1 MAEVLRYLA
10 WVDPESPCGK
20 AANAYVPPSQ
30 PVYLSNVE
38 EPRSPSGPSATPT
51 YVSPV
56 VLKAPHDVL
65 EKSTYALSEASTS
78 AEDLVYERPTDP
90 EASEGA
96 PTEGAR
102 TPARVSSK
110 LSRASS
116 VVSFVG
122 VDEDDDCDDD
132 KSSNRVS
139 WIGKEGNR
147 ARCRHRLQIVGAARR
162 ERWQKWKYSVGNAIG
177 LKW

>member
-10 WVDPESPCGK
+10 WVDPESPSGK

-65 EKSTYALSEASTS
+65 EKSTYALSEASTT

-110 LSRASS
+110 LSCASRAGG

-122 VDEDDDCDDD
+122 VDDDDDEDDSC
-132 KSSNRVS
+132 SSNSTVALL
-139 WIGKEGNR
+139 NL
-147 ARCRHRLQIVGAARR
+147 HRLLELLHRR
-162 ERWQKWKYSVGNAIG
+162 RMRP
-177 LKW
+177 